1 MEMLKAL
8 LLIWLRCFMKRQK
21 SYNKN
26 YELLIMKILI
36 YFEERNGS
44 IRKPSFEAIEAAKAL
59 GASEI
64 SAVVVTANAA
74 GVLSEQAKKSGV
86 SKMYVVEDA
95 KFSHY
100 SSRATGKAVA
110 EAAKAA
116 GADVVIVAATGRG
129 KDLAPRV
136 AVRLHA
142 GYVPDVT
149 AFTNHEGRI
158 LATHPVYAGKANMM
172 VDITTPKKVYSTR
185 PNLWKAS
192 KSLADIEATIENLSV
207 HFDEKDFAEQTKE
220 LQLSQGKLD
229 VAEAEIIVTAGRGM
243 KGPENWGMIE
253 DLATAFGAATGA
265 SRAVVDAGW
274 RPHSEQVGQTGK
286 TVSPNLYVA
295 IGVSGAIQHLA
306 GMSSS
311 KTIVAINKDANAP
324 IFAVCDYGIVGD
336 AFEILPLLT
345 EEVKK
350 VKH

>member
-1 MEMLKAL
+1 M
-8 LLIWLRCFMKRQK
+8 
-21 SYNKN
+21 N
-26 YELLIMKILI
+26 ILV

-44 IRKPSFEAIEAAKAL
+44 IRKPSFEAIEAARSI
-59 GASEI
+59 GATTI
-64 SAVVVTANAA
+64 SAVVVTANASA
-74 GVLSEQAKKSGV
+74 ILTEQVKKSGV
-86 SKMYVVEDA
+86 SNIYVVEDSR
-95 KFSHY
+95 FSHY

-110 EAAKAA
+110 EVAKAA
-116 GADVVIVAATGRG
+116 GADAVIIPATGRG

-136 AVRLHA
+136 SIHLAA

-149 AFTNHEGRI
+149 AFSVEGGKV
-158 LATHPVYAGKANMM
+158 LATHPVYAGKAN
-172 VDITTPKKVYSTR
+172 VTIEVTTPKKVYSTR

-192 KSLADIEATIENLSV
+192 KELSAESAVETLSV
-207 HFDEKDFAEQTKE
+207 HFAEKDFAEQTKE
-220 LQLSQGKLD
+220 LVLSQGKLD
-229 VAEAEIIVTAGRGM
+229 VAEADVIVTGGRGM
-243 KGPENWGMIE
+243 KGPEHWGLLE
-253 DLATAFGAATGA
+253 NLAVALGAATGA

-286 TVSPNLYVA
+286 TVSPSLYVA

-324 IFAVCDYGIVGD
+324 IFGVSDYGIVGD

-350 VKH
+350 VRH